1 MVNTEAVWKVPT
13 DHPAFAGHFPD
24 HPIVPGVLLLD
35 HVLVLAEQHMGRPAS
50 GWTVTQAKF
59 LSPSGPGDELVIG
72 LRESPRGGLAF
83 TIRCGGRDVASGSL
97 APLAA

>member
-1 MVNTEAVWKVPT
+1 MHAETLWKVPT

-35 HVLVLAEQHMGRPAS
+35 HVLVLAEQHWGRPVR

-59 LSPSGPGDELVIG
+59 LSPSGPGDALAIELHQ
-72 LRESPRGGLAF
+72 SPRGGLAF
-83 TIRCGGRDVASGSL
+83 TIRCGGRDVAVGSL
-97 APLAA
+97 APLVA

>member
-1 MVNTEAVWKVPT
+1 MLNAEAIWKVPT

-35 HVLVLAEQHMGRPAS
+35 HVLLLAEQHLDRPAR

-59 LSPSGPGDELVIG
+59 LSPCAPGDELVFA
-72 LRESPRGGLAF
+72 LRAWPGGAMAF
-83 TIRCGGRDVASGSL
+83 DVRCGGRAIASGNI